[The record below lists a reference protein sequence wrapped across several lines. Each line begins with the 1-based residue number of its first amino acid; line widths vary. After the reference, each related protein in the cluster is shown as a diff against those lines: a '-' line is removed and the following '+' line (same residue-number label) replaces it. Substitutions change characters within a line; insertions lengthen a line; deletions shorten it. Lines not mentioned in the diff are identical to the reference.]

1 MPCVFSCS
9 KVFVHKIVLF
19 YFCASLLSGWLS
31 SRVSFVRTI
40 NLHTL
45 NIHCVSEKT
54 CDYIFYNNLN
64 NKCPV
69 TIIYNQSAYTTS
81 KYGFIS
87 HLTYLSSA
95 TVYLGKL
102 QNTKNDKFS
111 RKQHILLW
119 SNNVKQYLFTHKFFD
134 TLELEIAMN
143 YSVHS
148 RSVNA
153 SFAWDLTNRSVRF
166 GLSS

>member
-1 MPCVFSCS
+1 MFFSCS

-45 NIHCVSEKT
+45 NIHCVSEK
-54 CDYIFYNNLN
+54 
-64 NKCPV
+64 KHV
-69 TIIYNQSAYTTS
+69 TIFSTITWTISVRLQSFTISQPIRHRNTVLFPTSPIYLVLLFTLENYRTQ
-81 KYGFIS
+81 
-87 HLTYLSSA
+87 
-95 TVYLGKL
+95 
-102 QNTKNDKFS
+102 KNDKFS